1 MTRQHGV
8 WLALLLT
15 LAACYWVT
23 IQENAQE
30 NEVIE
35 SAKLQSAQKYIYRR
49 VNKVIDNSLSGHLND
64 KKLMLRPIDSASPS
78 NMFGSFETVEEAALA
93 SAENQVSSLPTNPYT
108 YAGKITENGDWMVF
122 LTDGTKNFAVK
133 TGDILESGWRVQEI
147 KQTQLTL
154 MYQPLKQTIK
164 LDIGAT
170 F

>member
-23 IQENAQE
+23 IQEN
-30 NEVIE
+30 EVIE
-35 SAKLQSAQKYIYRR
+35 SAKLQPVQKYVYRHA
-49 VNKVIDNSLSGHLND
+49 NKGIDNGLSGHLSD
-64 KKLMLRPIDSASPS
+64 KKLMLRSIDSATPGNLFS
-78 NMFGSFETVEEAALA
+78 SFETVEEAALA
-93 SAENQVSSLPTNPYT
+93 SSENLASSLPTNPYT

-122 LTDGTKNFAVK
+122 LTDGTQNFAVK
-133 TGDILESGWRVQEI
+133 TGDVLESGWRVQEI

>member
-35 SAKLQSAQKYIYRR
+35 SAKLQPVQKHVYRHA
-49 VNKVIDNSLSGHLND
+49 NKVKDSSLSGHLND
-64 KKLMLRPIDSASPS
+64 KKLTLRPIDSTTPS
-78 NMFGSFETVEEAALA
+78 NLFSSFETVEEAALA
-93 SAENQVSSLPTNPYT
+93 SAENQAPSPPTSPYT
-108 YAGKITENGDWMVF
+108 YAGKISENGDWRVF
-122 LTDGTKNFAVK
+122 LTDGTKNFVVK
-133 TGDILESGWRVQEI
+133 TGDVLESGWRVQGVE
-147 KQTQLTL
+147 QTQLTL
-154 MYQPLKQTIK
+154 MYQPLKQAIK

>member
-8 WLALLLT
+8 WSALLLT

-23 IQENAQE
+23 IQEYAQE

-35 SAKLQSAQKYIYRR
+35 SAKLQPAQKYIYRR

-64 KKLMLRPIDSASPS
+64 KKLMLRSIDSTITS
-78 NMFGSFETVEEAALA
+78 NLFSSFETVEEEALA
-93 SAENQVSSLPTNPYT
+93 GAENQATSLPTNPYS

-133 TGDILESGWRVQEI
+133 TGDVLESG
-147 KQTQLTL
+147 
-154 MYQPLKQTIK
+154 
-164 LDIGAT
+164 
-170 F
+170 